1 MSLLSPSTSFYTPST
16 VGSLD
21 RAASLAYDFQKMKAY
36 LVGTTRDDAKA
47 IYEFGAY
54 CRSYA
59 ELSLDSPLTQD
70 IPAGVV
76 VKGMTTSS
84 SSTSSSWNNGELDG
98 RILVRASAGA
108 TTLQVQYPFT
118 ETAQSGPSLCSVG
131 GNPTPLL
138 DQCAL

>member
-76 VKGMTTSS
+76 VKGLTTSS
-84 SSTSSSWNNGELDG
+84 SNGEVDG
-98 RILVRASAGA
+98 RILRGASAGA
-108 TTLQVQYPFT
+108 TTLKVQYPFT

>member
-1 MSLLSPSTSFYTPST
+1 MSLLSPSTSYYTPST

-70 IPAGVV
+70 IPKGVV
-76 VKGMTTSS
+76 VKGLTTS
-84 SSTSSSWNNGELDG
+84 SSTSSSNNGELDG
-98 RILVRASAGA
+98 RILLRASAGA
-108 TTLQVQYPFT
+108 TTLQVQYPLT
-118 ETAQSGPSLCSVG
+118 ETAKSGPSLCSVG

-138 DQCAL
+138 DQCTL

>member
-1 MSLLSPSTSFYTPST
+1 MSLLSPSTSFDTPST

-70 IPAGVV
+70 IPKGVV
-76 VKGMTTSS
+76 VKGLTTSS
-84 SSTSSSWNNGELDG
+84 NNGEVDG
-98 RILVRASAGA
+98 RIFRRASAGA